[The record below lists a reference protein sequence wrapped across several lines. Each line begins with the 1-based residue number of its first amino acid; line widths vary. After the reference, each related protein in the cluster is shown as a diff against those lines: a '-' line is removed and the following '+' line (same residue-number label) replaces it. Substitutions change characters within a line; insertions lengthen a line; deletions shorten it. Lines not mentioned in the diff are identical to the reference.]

1 MAVLCEILEAVGL
14 ADEVQESCVSVSAWP
29 RIARASMPSHAA
41 AHTSRDEVPA
51 FAVTRQGLR
60 YVEIRSSPL
69 WRRSVRLV
77 NIPRSTEGRTDAR
90 YMVGR
95 TWGLGSVSSRSRAT
109 DRRSRERETIVV
121 GALAVAPNR
130 HRGRRCHHIRRRVVQ
145 RRSIR
150 SDAVPNL
157 SGSWT
162 ISSVFDNVPPS
173 SVYRHGSD
181 TVTFK
186 RTAPN
191 TYTVT
196 VGSGGATSNVV
207 ITGHSFTLWSCGAS
221 AGGAT
226 YSQQDEGACPSTSGH
241 WLEPWHLDFKGA
253 HYTATGTFQEYAAD
267 GSTTDLQYGTF
278 KAVGPKRR
286 KHHG

>member
-1 MAVLCEILEAVGL
+1 MRVMRL
-14 ADEVQESCVSVSAWP
+14 AGRGCRRAFRHV
-29 RIARASMPSHAA
+29 IARPIDAVVSGERSSSARPRWRLIAVAGAVAVAFGAA
-41 AHTSRDEVPA
+41 ASGGA
-51 FAVTRQGLR
+51 ASG
-60 YVEIRSSPL
+60 
-69 WRRSVRLV
+69 
-77 NIPRSTEGRTDAR
+77 A
-90 YMVGR
+90 
-95 TWGLGSVSSRSRAT
+95 AT
-109 DRRSRERETIVV
+109 
-121 GALAVAPNR
+121 
-130 HRGRRCHHIRRRVVQ
+130 
-145 RRSIR
+145 
-150 SDAVPNL
+150 VPNL
-157 SGSWT
+157 SGLWT
-162 ISSVFDNVPPS
+162 IHSVFDNVPPS
-173 SVYRHGSD
+173 SLYRRGTD

-196 VGSGGATSNVV
+196 VGSGGSTSNVV
-207 ITGHSFTLWSCGAS
+207 ITGASFTLWSCGAS

-226 YSQQDEGACPSTSGH
+226 YSQQDEASCPSNSGH